1 MLILLGVESVRNID
15 FITQMVYG
23 RIIDPTF
30 LLIFFF
36 LSAYGQKA
44 KRFNYKNQERK
55 ISSTGKAVK
64 KCYTSISLDNYTS
77 YFSP

>member
-30 LLIFFF
+30 LLIFF
-36 LSAYGQKA
+36 SYQHM
-44 KRFNYKNQERK
+44 
-55 ISSTGKAVK
+55 VK
-64 KCYTSISLDNYTS
+64 KQNDLITKIKSEKYHQQEKL
-77 YFSP
+77 